1 MSISYILD
9 PHDPEI
15 IPPRRSII
23 PSIHPDSTP
32 GKILFGGI
40 SREPLPDLKDVQ
52 GDIVY
57 LFPKRAENFI
67 FFRIAD
73 VPSFKKAL
81 AKFKPSS
88 AHDTATFIFEIA
100 KHKKSVQAG
109 GKVPIIKKASYQI
122 AFSRMG
128 MDYLGV
134 RDETGDVRFDHRAM
148 RDDKDMLGD
157 QMQWDPE
164 FNKKDF
170 DPVHGSA
177 NKDDGTALHGVITVA
192 AGDDETCDEYTKET
206 IALFGESIKV
216 VIVLEGRARPGDN
229 AGHEHF
235 GYKDGIS
242 QPALRNLTS
251 ERPGQIQVNCGVVII
266 GFKGDP
272 VIDGAGQRPAWT
284 KGGTMM
290 VFRKLQQYVQ
300 LFNAY
305 LEKNGPRWKD
315 FVPAV
320 PQSEALT
327 DKQGEELWGARMIG
341 RWKSGAPIALCP
353 YKDNPEVAANPDM
366 NNNFDYT
373 IDGVNGLT
381 DLYCPFSAHTRKTV
395 PRNIDPYVQRAF
407 LESSMMVRAGLP
419 YGPEVQVM
427 LPGEDPNEDLRGLL
441 FISYQSSL
449 DQGFVRQTV
458 SFANNDYFPITSLV
472 PTHTGQDP
480 IIGGPPAANT
490 PAAVATVEYDKPPE
504 IEPKTGDLVN
514 LATTSEGNIIEVSGF
529 AKVRSASAVDPP
541 GVPQEFFVTSR
552 GGEYFFVPPIST
564 VTEWAS
570 S

>member
-1 MSISYILD
+1 MSISYSFH

-15 IPPRRSII
+15 IPPRRLII
-23 PSIHPDSTP
+23 PSIHPESTP

-52 GDIVY
+52 GDVVY

-88 AHDTATFIFEIA
+88 AHDTASFICEIA
-100 KHKKSVQAG
+100 KHNRKGAQAD
-109 GKVPIIKKASYQI
+109 GKPPIIKKASYRI

-128 MDYLGV
+128 MDYLDV
-134 RDETGDVRFDHRAM
+134 RDETGDARFGHRAM

-177 NKDDGTALHGVITVA
+177 NKDDGTALH
-192 AGDDETCDEYTKET
+192 
-206 IALFGESIKV
+206 ALFGTSIKV
-216 VIVLEGRARPGDN
+216 VIVLGGRARPGDN

-242 QPALRNLTS
+242 QPALRKLTTA
-251 ERPGQIQVNCGVVII
+251 RPGQIQVNCGVVII

-272 VIDGAGQRPAWT
+272 VIDGAGQCPAWT
-284 KGGTMM
+284 KGGTVM

-305 LEKNGPRWKD
+305 LEKNGARWKD
-315 FVPAV
+315 FVPPV
-320 PQSEALT
+320 PESQALT
-327 DKQGEELWGARMIG
+327 DKQGEELWGARLIG

-353 YKDNPEVAANPDM
+353 YNDNPEVAANADM
-366 NNNFDYT
+366 NNNFNYT

-381 DLYCPFSAHTRKTV
+381 DLFCPFSAHTRKTV

-419 YGPEVQVM
+419 YGPEVQ
-427 LPGEDPNEDLRGLL
+427 PDEDPDKDLRGLL
-441 FISYQSSL
+441 FVSYQSSL

-472 PTHTGQDP
+472 PQHTGQDP

-490 PAAVATVEYDKPPE
+490 SAAVAEVKYDKPPE
-504 IEPKTGDLVN
+504 KEPKTGDLVN
-514 LATTSEGNIIEVSGF
+514 LATTSEGNIIQVSGF
-529 AKVRSASAVDPP
+529 AKVRPTV
-541 GVPQEFFVTSR
+541 FVTSR
-552 GGEYFFVPPIST
+552 GGEYFFVLPIST
-564 VTEWAS
+564 VTKWAS